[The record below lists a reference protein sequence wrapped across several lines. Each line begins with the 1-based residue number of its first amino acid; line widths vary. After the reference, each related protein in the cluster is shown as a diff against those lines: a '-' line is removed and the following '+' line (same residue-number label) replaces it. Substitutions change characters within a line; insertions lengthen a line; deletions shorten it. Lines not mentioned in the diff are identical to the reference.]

1 MDCCYRQHEGP
12 DFDVSKSRVV
22 TSELLD
28 VRVISDRLFLPIEDS
43 ARSFL

>member
-12 DFDVSKSRVV
+12 DFDV
-22 TSELLD
+22 TSELLG
-28 VRVISDRLFLPIEDS
+28 VRVISDRLILPIEDS